1 MAPLGTDDEA
11 GGTPPTP
18 ERVQLA
24 RDQELKRP
32 VAPAPGP
39 EGPSAEPRAGAEG
52 SGAKFAVIGLLVVA
66 LVGAIAVVLFAG

>member
-11 GGTPPTP
+11 GGTSPTP

-24 RDQELKRP
+24 RAHELNRSAP
-32 VAPAPGP
+32 PAPGP
-39 EGPSAEPRAGAEG
+39 EGPSAEGAGAGG

-66 LVGAIAVVLFAG
+66 LAAAIAVILLAG